1 MRQES
6 WAHKLFITPSLHPSA
21 AGFLPL
27 EGCTGIGPGCPDH
40 VHLVVA
46 GANDMG
52 IALGLEAA
60 MLGHYP
66 NFRAFPDARTRITFA
81 GPDAGSA
88 IERLRERCPGLF
100 QLVRWRSGLREWVL
114 PQDTGHLGGDFL
126 DFELEFLPEG
136 LDNPEVA
143 EYLEQCAGNPHTRL
157 TVAVCQD
164 SAEASAALAEKL
176 PQSVLDAAVQVL
188 VYQLDRVVVPVSG
201 DGLFRTFG
209 TGDSDF
215 DSTAGAV
222 LLKAAGSMEKDPGK
236 GPVDALANFY
246 SAANIWTKLRSAA
259 SEDGKIPAVMRDV
272 FAWTE
277 HNRWNTEQLLSGLR
291 PLTRQEQE
299 WALEGGSVNP
309 ERKKALKNER
319 GAHLDICSWERLQE
333 IDPETVAYDYNMV
346 DSINR
351 I

>member
-6 WAHKLFITPSLHPSA
+6 WAHKLFINPSLHPSA

-40 VHLVVA
+40 VHLVVV
-46 GANDMG
+46 GATDMG
-52 IALGLEAA
+52 VALGLEAA

-81 GPDAGSA
+81 GPDSGTA
-88 IERLRERCPGLF
+88 IERLRARCPGLF
-100 QLVRWRSGLREWVL
+100 QLVRWRSGLREWML
-114 PQDTGHLGGDFL
+114 PQDTEHLGGDFL
-126 DFELEFLPEG
+126 DFELEFLYED
-136 LDNPEVA
+136 LDNPKVG
-143 EYLEQCAGNPHTRL
+143 EYLEQSAGDSHTRL
-157 TVAVCQD
+157 TVAVCLE
-164 SAEASAALAEKL
+164 SAEASAAVAEKL
-176 PQSVLDAAVQVL
+176 PRSVLGAATQIL
-188 VYQLDRVVVPVSG
+188 VYQPERTVAPALEGGVI
-201 DGLFRTFG
+201 RTFG

-259 SEDGKIPAVMRDV
+259 TDDGKIPAAMRDV

-309 ERKKALKNER
+309 DRKNTLKHERS
-319 GAHLDICSWERLQE
+319 AHLDICSWERLQE

>member
-6 WAHKLFITPSLHPSA
+6 WAHKLFINPSLHPSA

-27 EGCTGIGPGCPDH
+27 EGCTGIGPGCPDR

-66 NFRAFPDARTRITFA
+66 NFRAFPNSRTRITFA

-88 IERLRERCPGLF
+88 VERLRARFPGLF
-100 QLVRWRSGLREWVL
+100 QLARWRSGLREWML
-114 PQDTGHLGGDFL
+114 PQNTEHLGGDFL
-126 DFELEFLPEG
+126 DFELEFLPEC
-136 LDNPEVA
+136 LDDPVVA

-188 VYQLDRVVVPVSG
+188 VYQPDRVVVPVSG

-209 TGDSDF
+209 TGDSGF
-215 DSTAGAV
+215 DDTAGAV

-259 SEDGKIPAVMRDV
+259 SEDGKIPASLRDV

-299 WALEGGSVNP
+299 WALEGGSVDT
-309 ERKKALKNER
+309 ERKNTLKHER